1 MLLGVPACM
10 TNSMIKYMETKIACL
25 FRERLTKEAVKQ
37 YMTGNTFYSV
47 ANLDGRLGNAD
58 QCLTEDIAKFSQHL
72 SHLYARPRLDAS
84 VLPLPL
90 SPSSSCSMPVAP
102 PPPSRP
108 LQVLSD
114 QQANPRHCAHDGAA
128 RVARQEHL
136 ASGQR

>member
-72 SHLYARPRLDAS
+72 SHLYARPRLDALS
-84 VLPLPL
+84 FPFLSLFPLLAACLLPPL
-90 SPSSSCSMPVAP
+90 HPHAP
-102 PPPSRP
+102 P
-108 LQVLSD
+108 
-114 QQANPRHCAHDGAA
+114 
-128 RVARQEHL
+128 L
-136 ASGQR
+136 ASSTPRSPNLILPTAPLRT